1 MREDELMNILYFLT
15 PKNRVANIHD
25 DSNLRQLMEKL
36 EYHRY
41 TAIPIIDKDGKY
53 VGTVSEGDV
62 LRVIKNRFDMNLQSA
77 QSIFVKDIPRRTE
90 VKPVKADA
98 SMNDIFEIAI
108 TQNFVPVTDD
118 NDVFIGIITRRDV
131 LRYLLDKNAGA

>member
-1 MREDELMNILYFLT
+1 MNILYFLT

>member
-1 MREDELMNILYFLT
+1 M
-15 PKNRVANIHD
+15 
-25 DSNLRQLMEKL
+25 
-36 EYHRY
+36 
-41 TAIPIIDKDGKY
+41 
-53 VGTVSEGDV
+53 
-62 LRVIKNRFDMNLQSA
+62 RVIKNRFDMNLQSA